1 LTLKNNN
8 SNLFVCERC
17 GNPYLRERGIC
28 PYCSA
33 TPKGKKRSI
42 KIKTENIEKNF
53 PTVDEALR
61 LATARISAAKSD
73 GTKVIKIIHGYG
85 SSGKGGKIRIAIR
98 KSLNRKKKS
107 GIIEEWIPG
116 EDFATI
122 NEKTQQMIKKYPK
135 LKSDPYINKRNQ
147 GISIVIIS

>member
-1 LTLKNNN
+1 MKNNN

-17 GNPYLRERGIC
+17 GNPYPRERGIC

-61 LATARISAAKSD
+61 LLNARISAAKSD

-135 LKSDPYINKRNQ
+135 LKSDLYINKRNQ
-147 GISIVIIS
+147 GISIVFV